1 MVTEA
6 TLITRDIEE
15 TDQCLRDVLL
25 QAISTT
31 PFPTYAEYLAM
42 ATVAQAFPIDREALR
57 SRHMREAHLV
67 ADASDAIV
75 ASLVASGML
84 EETDEATVLLGPV
97 GMRVFGAVREA
108 LTAASVRMHQGIPA
122 DDLATTRRTLGA
134 LREAARRELSGGAI
148 PVE

>member
-15 TDQCLRDVLL
+15 TNQCLTDLLL
-25 QAISTT
+25 QVISTT
-31 PFPTYAEYLAM
+31 PFPTHAEYLAM

-57 SRHMREAHLV
+57 IRHMQQAHLV

-75 ASLVASGML
+75 ASLIDSGML
-84 EETDEATVLLGPV
+84 EESDEATVSLGPA
-97 GMRVFGAVREA
+97 GMRIFGAVREA
-108 LTAASVRMHQGIPA
+108 LTAASVRMHQNIPA

-134 LREAARRELSGGAI
+134 LRDAARREPSGGAI